1 MSEPQDSSKDAA
13 LDAFLGLV
21 ADKGYAAVSL
31 RDVAIAAGLGFADLY
46 RLYPDKLALVKAF
59 VARIDREVLAG
70 TSPALDPE
78 ETVRDRLFDV
88 MMRRFDALKPHR
100 AIVASLRRAAS
111 RDPVLAL
118 ALAPATRRSMA
129 LMLEAAGAASDGLA
143 GAVRQRGLLAIY
155 GTVWRVFD
163 RDDSADLG
171 KTMAALDGRLKT
183 AERWAQVFERYA
195 QRPRRGEPEPKPEPE
210 VNSPEA

>member
-1 MSEPQDSSKDAA
+1 MSEPADAA

-31 RDVAIAAGLGFADLY
+31 RDVATAAGLGFAELY
-46 RLYPDKLALVKAF
+46 RVFHDKLALVKAF

-70 TSPALDPE
+70 TSAELDPE

-88 MMRRFDALKPHR
+88 MMRRYDALKPHR
-100 AIVASLRRAAS
+100 AVVASLRRAAS

-118 ALAPATRRSMA
+118 ALVPVTRRSMA
-129 LMLEAAGAASDGLA
+129 LMLEAAGVPSDGLA
-143 GAVRQRGLLAIY
+143 GAVRQKGLLAIH
-155 GTVWRVFD
+155 GAVWRVFG
-163 RDDSADLG
+163 RDDSADLA

-183 AERWAQVFERYA
+183 AERWAQVLERYG
-195 QRPRRGEPEPKPEPE
+195 QRPRRREPEPTPEPE
-210 VNSPEA
+210 ANSPEA